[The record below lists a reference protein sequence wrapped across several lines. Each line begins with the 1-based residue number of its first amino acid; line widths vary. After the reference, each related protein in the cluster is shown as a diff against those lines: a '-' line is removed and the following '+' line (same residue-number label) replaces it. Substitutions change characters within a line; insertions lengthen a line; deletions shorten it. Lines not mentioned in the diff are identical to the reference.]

1 MNKISQSKIKGMTIL
16 EFTNQLITMEDTLVI
31 FAMKMT
37 FNREKAKD
45 LLQETYLKALTH
57 KDQYVETNNFKA
69 WTFTI
74 MKNSFINEYRKS
86 KRIKTF
92 FDNTK
97 DPYQFDSL
105 KILHE
110 EIPYQD
116 FSNEEI
122 NNAIDLLDDKFK
134 VPFRMSF
141 AGYEYQEIAEIL
153 SLKIGTVKSRIFLCR
168 KKLSKMLNENHF

>member
-1 MNKISQSKIKGMTIL
+1 MTVL

-57 KDQYVETNNFKA
+57 RDQYVETNNFKA

-86 KRIKTF
+86 KRMKTF
-92 FDNTK
+92 FDKTK
-97 DPYQFDSL
+97 DPFLSENL

-110 EIPYQD
+110 EKPYQD
-116 FSNEEI
+116 FSYEEI
-122 NNAIDLLDDKFK
+122 NNAIELLDDKFK
-134 VPFRMSF
+134 VPFRMSVS
-141 AGYEYQEIAEIL
+141 GYEYQEIAEIL
-153 SLKIGTVKSRIFLCR
+153 SVKIGTIKSRIFLCR
-168 KKLSKMLNENHF
+168 KKLSKMLNENQF